1 MKRFFA
7 ALLAAG
13 LLLVSGCDTVSD
25 RSPARISNMQQ
36 TQAASLVDS
45 VGLEKEPTPVSLF
58 PADQAILPDAAVAKI
73 LSSVVQVYE
82 QPRLAI
88 IKFPD
93 QGSQFY
99 GPYYWR
105 NEDYVKLQESQ
116 ITALTS
122 PLPRE
127 QMGRVFPLPSL
138 MTPRQMS
145 IPLLREAAV
154 RVQADLLLVYRTH
167 SDTYTRSRA
176 FAKDKVKAYC
186 TCEVVLLDIAT
197 GIAPFTSVMTRD
209 RLETQTSGDLDFSET
224 MRRAEQEATGDAL
237 LAAAEDLAKFVKTIK
252 HRPRPEPG
260 S

>member
-1 MKRFFA
+1 MNN
-7 ALLAAG
+7 LVTTLPLTC
-13 LLLVSGCDTVSD
+13 LLLVSGCDTVPQG
-25 RSPARISNMQQ
+25 RLASNLEQPPP
-36 TQAASLVDS
+36 ASLMDS
-45 VGLEKEPTPVSLF
+45 EHVEKEPIPVSLF

-73 LSSVVQVYE
+73 LASSVQVYE
-82 QPRLAI
+82 KPKLAI

-122 PLPRE
+122 PLPLE
-127 QMGRVFPLPSL
+127 QLGRVFPLPSL

-154 RVQADLLLVYRTH
+154 RVQADLLVIYRTH

-176 FAKDKVKAYC
+176 FAKDKVKAYS

-197 GIAPFTSVMTRD
+197 GIAPFTTVMTRD
-209 RLETQTSGDLDFSET
+209 RLETQTSEDLDFSET
-224 MRRAEQEATGDAL
+224 RRRAEQGATSDAL
-237 LAAAEDLAKFVKTIK
+237 RAAADDLAKFVKTIK
-252 HRPRPEPG
+252 RRPRSEPG

>member
-1 MKRFFA
+1 MNNFFA
-7 ALLAAG
+7 ALLVAG
-13 LLLVSGCDTVSD
+13 LFLVSGCDSVSQ
-25 RSPARISNMQQ
+25 RNPAGVSQMPQ
-36 TQAASLVDS
+36 TQAASLVDAERP
-45 VGLEKEPTPVSLF
+45 EKEPGPVSLF

-73 LSSVVQVYE
+73 LGSAVQVYE
-82 QPRLAI
+82 QPKLAI

-93 QGSQFY
+93 QGLQFY

-105 NEDYVKLQESQ
+105 NEDYVKLQQSQ

-122 PLPRE
+122 SLPLE

-154 RVQADLLLVYRTH
+154 RVQADLLVIYRTH
-167 SDTYTRSRA
+167 ADTYTRSRA
-176 FAKDKVKAYC
+176 FAKDKVKAYS

-197 GIAPFTSVMTRD
+197 GIAPFTTVMTRD
-209 RLETQTSGDLDFSET
+209 RLETQTLEDLDFSET
-224 MRRAEQEATGDAL
+224 IRRAEQGATSDAL
-237 LAAAEDLAKFVKTIK
+237 RAAADDLAKFVKTIK
-252 HRPRPEPG
+252 RRPRPEPG

>member
-1 MKRFFA
+1 MNNFFA
-7 ALLAAG
+7 ALLVAG
-13 LLLVSGCDTVSD
+13 LVFVSGCDTVPQ
-25 RSPARISNMQQ
+25 RHLAGTSNPQ

-45 VGLEKEPTPVSLF
+45 DRVEKEPNPVSLF

-73 LSSVVQVYE
+73 LSSSVQVYE
-82 QPRLAI
+82 HPKLAI

-93 QGSQFY
+93 QGTQFY

-122 PLPRE
+122 PLPLE

-154 RVQADLLLVYRTH
+154 RVQADLLLIYRTH
-167 SDTYTRSRA
+167 SDTYTRWRA
-176 FAKDKVKAYC
+176 FAKDKVKAYS

-197 GIAPFTSVMTRD
+197 GIAPFTTVMTRD
-209 RLETQTSGDLDFSET
+209 RLETKTSEDLDFSET
-224 MRRAEQEATGDAL
+224 TRRAEQGATSDAL
-237 LAAAEDLAKFVKTIK
+237 RAAADDLAKFVKTMK
-252 HRPRPEPG
+252 QRPRPEQG